1 MNLGILDGL
10 SHTGVVSCFILC
22 IILGCDIA
30 SIHTSWG
37 CGDIDVTVPLL
48 GKVVDETRCESPL
61 DDVPHMQKIRKLLVG
76 AAVLSACSIAIL
88 CVAGFIRRENS
99 QRSSISR
106 HAFQGGL
113 GLVAAIADILRLLAL
128 LAIYERKVEF
138 DENRGMQLGLQLAQ
152 DLNILQI
159 TPGYGAFIVVAAAI
173 LHIVAALLFL
183 GSLKKKHV
191 PKEKTKDSVCY
202 AQGIPASSPRRKWWQ
217 KGIE

>member
-10 SHTGVVSCFILC
+10 SHAGVVACFILC

-30 SIHTSWG
+30 SLHTNWG

-48 GKVVDETRCESPL
+48 DIKVVDETRCEFPF
-61 DDVPHMQKIRKLLVG
+61 DDVPHMQKIGKLLVG
-76 AAVLSACSIAIL
+76 AAALSACSIVIL

-99 QRSSISR
+99 QRTSVSR
-106 HAFQGGL
+106 HAFQGVL

-128 LAIYERKVEF
+128 LAIYGRKGEV
-138 DENRGMQLGLQLAQ
+138 DENQGMQLAQ

-159 TPGYGAFIVVAAAI
+159 TPGYGAYIVLAAAI

-191 PKEKTKDSVCY
+191 PKQKTKDSVCY
-202 AQGIPASSPRRKWWQ
+202 AQGSPPSSPRRRWL
-217 KGIE
+217 GRRN